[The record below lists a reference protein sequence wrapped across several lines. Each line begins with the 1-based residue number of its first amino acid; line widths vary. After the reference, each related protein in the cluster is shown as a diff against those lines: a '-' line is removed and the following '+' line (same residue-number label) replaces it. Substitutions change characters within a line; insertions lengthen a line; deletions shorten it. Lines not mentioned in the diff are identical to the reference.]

1 MSLKAKLIL
10 TIVLVALISS
20 GAALF
25 VFTRHQGDA
34 KTIASQPVNKSRF
47 SFDSTKAEGQWN
59 AQSAYP
65 AENVTKDYV
74 GNPAELP
81 TVSMTIHRNST
92 SHDKSDNCF
101 VSYSYYQGQAIDIT
115 VKLKEKS
122 QQATQKS
129 STLSLEAT
137 ATQTLHIAVN
147 HKTEDVIL
155 YQYNLAGAYPGE
167 AMRGIEFGYINT
179 KKGYIEVQGNCMKA
193 DQLGN
198 TLPVLQAVAFDE

>member
-10 TIVLVALISS
+10 TIVLVVLISS

-25 VFTRHQGDA
+25 MFMRHQGDT
-34 KTIASQPVNKSRF
+34 KTIASQPVNKSHF

-65 AENVTKDYV
+65 TENVTKDYM
-74 GNPAELP
+74 GDPAELP
-81 TVSMTIHRNST
+81 TVSMTIHREGT
-92 SHDKSDNCF
+92 SNDKADNCF

-115 VKLKEKS
+115 AKLKEKS
-122 QQATQKS
+122 HQATQKS

-137 ATQTLHIAVN
+137 GTQTLHIAVN
-147 HKTEDVIL
+147 HKTEDIIL

-167 AMRGIEFGYINT
+167 AMRGIEFGYTNT